1 MTRLAWTA
9 TDGASAFTPAAA
21 PAVDR
26 EEAVWRLYR
35 DRHADMV
42 RFATFLT
49 GDLHAGEDTA
59 HEAFVR
65 LVDAWDR
72 LDDPDRAEAYL
83 RTTIVNLVRGDHRK
97 RMVAQRHDQRHDQS
111 GDVVVGSAEDAVMG
125 RVGRE
130 QLLAAV
136 ARLPVRQRACV
147 VMRHWMQMTESEIA
161 RDLDLSVGS
170 VRTHIKRGTES
181 LRKIF
186 GAQR

>member
-9 TDGASAFTPAAA
+9 TEGASAFTPAAA

-35 DRHADMV
+35 ERHADMV

-49 GDLHAGEDTA
+49 GDVHKGEDVA

-65 LVDAWDR
+65 LVDAWGR

-83 RTTIVNLVRGDHRK
+83 RTTIVNLVRGDHRR
-97 RMVAQRHDQRHDQS
+97 RMVAERHDHG
-111 GDVVVGSAEDAVMG
+111 GDIAVRSAEDVAMG

-136 ARLPVRQRACV
+136 ASLPVRQRACV

-170 VRTHIKRGTES
+170 VRTHVKRGTES

-186 GAQR
+186 GAR